1 MKCPLC
7 CKAKGKRVCALH
19 DGAAICP
26 LCCATVRTV
35 EQCEN
40 CTHFQEA
47 EGYRR
52 QRMRQGNVPDFI
64 MRIDEEVEDQVDQAL
79 QAIERG
85 RRKEGEAQIRKLYRE
100 NDDLSCT
107 QYAMGV
113 VHLSRED
120 PERAAVYFQQA
131 VKTYPYFAEAHF
143 NLSACY
149 RKMLEVNK
157 SLRCLIRARDA
168 AERGGALHTRA
179 SSMLCEFEDS
189 IRRHEGVSLE
199 QFLEAGDA
207 FDRGVA
213 NMEKGAFRQATIDFR
228 ESLRIKPMS
237 PQAYGNLG
245 ICLARLGMKD
255 DALAM
260 LDRALEIDPDY
271 EPAKWNRA
279 GIDELADPKTDVTV
293 ASIQY
298 SAARNAEDKERA
310 KDSTGA
316 KAGPVTKMLNRL
328 RRQGGAGN

>member
-7 CKAKGKRVCALH
+7 GKTKGKRVCALH

-35 EQCEN
+35 EQCED
-40 CTHFQEA
+40 CTHFQAA

-52 QRMRQGNVPDFI
+52 ERVRQGHVPDFI

-85 RRKEGEAQIRKLYRE
+85 RLEEGEAHIRELYRE

-113 VHLSRED
+113 VHLSREE
-120 PERAAVYFQQA
+120 PEQAAVYFQQA
-131 VKTYPYFAEAHF
+131 VKTFPYFAEAHF

-149 RKMLEVNK
+149 RQMLEINK
-157 SLRCLIRARDA
+157 SLRCLIEARDL
-168 AERGGALHTRA
+168 AERGGMVHTRA
-179 SSMLCEFEDS
+179 SSMLREFEDS

-213 NMEKGAFRQATIDFR
+213 NMEKGAFREAIIDFR
-228 ESLRIKPMS
+228 ESLQIKPMS
-237 PQAYGNLG
+237 AQSHGNLG
-245 ICLARLGMKD
+245 ICLAKLGRKD
-255 DALAM
+255 EALAM
-260 LDRALEIDPDY
+260 LDRALKIDPDY
-271 EPAKWNRA
+271 EPARWNRA
-279 GIDELADPKTDVTV
+279 GIDELADPEADVAVT
-293 ASIQY
+293 SIQY
-298 SAARNAEDKERA
+298 SAARHAEDEERA
-310 KDSTGA
+310 QGRTSD
-316 KAGPVTKMLNRL
+316 KAGPVTKLLNRL
-328 RRQGGAGN
+328 RRQGGAGD